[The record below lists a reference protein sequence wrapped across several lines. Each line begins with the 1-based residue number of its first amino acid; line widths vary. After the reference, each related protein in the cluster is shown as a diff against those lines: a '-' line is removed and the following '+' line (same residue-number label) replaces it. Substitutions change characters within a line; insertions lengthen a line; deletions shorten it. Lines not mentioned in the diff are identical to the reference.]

1 MQHQQYHLLK
11 LVDTSSIPYHLPFN
25 CTLYSQVSSSSLQ
38 NIANFVL
45 ALISS
50 KPLELFD
57 SVSMDTDLLFAR
69 CATSIPAAKYGH
81 VAHPRSLSIES
92 SAKQLYGHGS
102 GRNLNKRGP
111 AQDSFISVWCERKS
125 SMMSNDTRPLRWG
138 HWVTPGC
145 FPT

>member
-1 MQHQQYHLLK
+1 MQQCNTNSIIYWNWLIPVQFRIIYHSIAPCTPKFQAAHCKLCAGFDLK
-11 LVDTSSIPYHLPFN
+11 QAPG
-25 CTLYSQVSSSSLQ
+25 TLWLRFDGYG
-38 NIANFVL
+38 L
-45 ALISS
+45 ALCQVCD
-50 KPLELFD
+50 FN
-57 SVSMDTDLLFAR
+57 T
-69 CATSIPAAKYGH
+69 TAKCGH